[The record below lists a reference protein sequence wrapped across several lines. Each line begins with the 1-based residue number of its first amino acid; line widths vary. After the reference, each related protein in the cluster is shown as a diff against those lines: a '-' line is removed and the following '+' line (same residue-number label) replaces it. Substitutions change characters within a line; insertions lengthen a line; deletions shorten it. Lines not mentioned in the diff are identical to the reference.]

1 VLNIRLASRHILM
14 GVIATSLGSVWYAA
28 TRKSVANDSLWSVRT
43 LQNWA
48 SEFRPDPS
56 ALEMAQLVASSN
68 FLYDLENDTI
78 VSLNDRNDHHKSQSS
93 LAKILILKGDTTNA
107 YVCLNTQQMR
117 FVERSVEAK
126 QQHSG

>member
-1 VLNIRLASRHILM
+1 M

-28 TRKSVANDSLWSVRT
+28 TRKSVANDTLWSVRT

-56 ALEMAQLVASSN
+56 AREMAQLVASSN

-78 VSLNDRNDHHKSQSS
+78 VTLYGRDDHQRSQTS
-93 LAKILILKGDTTNA
+93 LAKLLILKGDTANA
-107 YVCLNTQQMR
+107 YVCLNAQQAR
-117 FVERSVEAK
+117 FVEKSVEAK